1 MKKSFV
7 LLFLYLSCQ
16 AIFAQSDSTL
26 RYKKKIKTL
35 AITSAIG
42 YVGAYATLGYFWYSN
57 QTTSNFHF
65 FNDNQEWMQ
74 MDKFGH
80 ALGAFA
86 ISETAVQT
94 LRNIGM
100 ERKKAILIGSLS
112 GLVIQTPIEILD
124 GFSQNYGASWGDEI
138 ANFTGSGLVL
148 TQYLLWD
155 EIRIQPKFMYHH
167 TNFPNNTPNKGLLG
181 NGWGDYWLKDYNGQT
196 YWLSFDI
203 HKFLHKGN
211 QFPKWLNLAIGTG
224 ASNML
229 RAEKEANIALGLK
242 PYRRYFISLD
252 INLGSIK
259 TKSKFMNT
267 VFKTINYIRIPLPTL
282 EYNSNNGFGG
292 HWLY

>member
-100 ERKKAILIGSLS
+100 ERKSHTYRKFIRTCNPNTYRNTGWI
-112 GLVIQTPIEILD
+112 
-124 GFSQNYGASWGDEI
+124 FSK
-138 ANFTGSGLVL
+138 
-148 TQYLLWD
+148 LW
-155 EIRIQPKFMYHH
+155 RLM
-167 TNFPNNTPNKGLLG
+167 G
-181 NGWGDYWLKDYNGQT
+181 
-196 YWLSFDI
+196 
-203 HKFLHKGN
+203 
-211 QFPKWLNLAIGTG
+211 
-224 ASNML
+224 
-229 RAEKEANIALGLK
+229 
-242 PYRRYFISLD
+242 
-252 INLGSIK
+252 
-259 TKSKFMNT
+259 
-267 VFKTINYIRIPLPTL
+267 
-282 EYNSNNGFGG
+282 
-292 HWLY
+292 